1 MRQVLFEPV
10 ARGRNVGG
18 GGKGPRP
25 CPQGT
30 YILVGEINNK

>member
-18 GGKGPRP
+18 GGERDPGPALKEL
-25 CPQGT
+25 T
-30 YILVGEINNK
+30 F

>member
-18 GGKGPRP
+18 GGRDPGPALKEL
-25 CPQGT
+25 T
-30 YILVGEINNK
+30 F